1 MYFKVNPSP
10 HEVFMFSGQEDSKV
24 GRPLPNAADAVAE
37 AAASVKI
44 VADKANEMLS
54 NLEGSFLWKLIT
66 GSKP

>member
-1 MYFKVNPSP
+1 
-10 HEVFMFSGQEDSKV
+10 MFSGQEDSKV